1 MNWKRGKRLAILG
14 LALAMSCSL
23 CACQKSE
30 QTETAEEEVK
40 LPELKIGVDILKPF
54 FYKDENGDYAGID
67 AELAREACSRAGY
80 EPVFTEVQW
89 DERDE
94 YLENGTV
101 DCVWTAFIQDGRED
115 EYCWTESYLESE
127 LKVLVDAACPD
138 KTVKDLRSRG
148 GIAVRGGSKAEE
160 ILLEDNAQTLT
171 KTSQVYSCGTFKLA
185 EIAFIKGYAG
195 ALAGQEEVLKQIVSE
210 YPGTYRLFD
219 DSLMKIHLGVAFY
232 KENDGEQFE
241 AINNAIK
248 DMKQDGTISAIYE
261 KYDQNLSEEEVTS
274 DDQN

>member
-1 MNWKRGKRLAILG
+1 MDWKRGKSLVVLCLASI
-14 LALAMSCSL
+14 MTCSL
-23 CACQKSE
+23 CACQQPE
-30 QTETAEEEVK
+30 QTENTEAESD

-54 FYKDENGDYAGID
+54 FYKDENGDYVGID
-67 AELAREACSRAGY
+67 ADLAREACGRAGY

-94 YLENGTV
+94 YLKEGTV

-115 EYCWTESYLESE
+115 AYCWTESYLESE
-127 LKVLVDAACPD
+127 LKVLVDAGCPD

-148 GIAVRGGSKAEE
+148 GIAVRAGSKAEE
-160 ILLEDNAQTLT
+160 ILLEDNAQMLT

-195 ALAGQEEVLKQIVSE
+195 ALACQEEVLKQIVSE
-210 YPGTYRLFD
+210 YPGTYRVLD
-219 DSLMKIHLGVAFY
+219 DSLMKVHLGVAFY
-232 KENDGEQFE
+232 KGNDGEQYK
-241 AINNAIK
+241 AVNDAIK

-261 KYDQNLSEEEVTS
+261 KYDQSLSDEEVIS
-274 DDQN
+274 GDQN